1 MKKIMIV
8 DDEEDQILGIK
19 KAMEKKYSNEYEIIP
34 AHGGEECLKLLKN
47 SEMPDLILLDI
58 MMPEMSG
65 WVVFDM
71 LKAHQSWKDIP
82 LAFLSAREDDLAEN
96 AGKFLSEDFIRKP
109 VYVEEL
115 KKRIDKVL
123 KK

>member
-19 KAMEKKYSNEYEIIP
+19 KAMEKKYSNEYEIIL

-47 SEMPDLILLDI
+47 REIPDLILLDI

-65 WVVFDM
+65 WVVF
-71 LKAHQSWKDIP
+71 P
-82 LAFLSAREDDLAEN
+82 
-96 AGKFLSEDFIRKP
+96 
-109 VYVEEL
+109 
-115 KKRIDKVL
+115 
-123 KK
+123 